1 MTFRRDVLCL
11 LLHKFRALPTYT
23 YFTPNGHMKL
33 TNLIIYV
40 SLMADGEGRHF
51 FSIHKNAD
59 PLRNIWQEICNIFA
73 EICS

>member
-1 MTFRRDVLCL
+1 MEI
-11 LLHKFRALPTYT
+11 YT
-23 YFTPNGHMKL
+23 TNGHMKL
-33 TNLIIYV
+33 TNLINYV
-40 SLMADGEGRHF
+40 SLSPVSDETGRHF